1 MLIRR
6 FGQLALVLVAAS
18 AVYAQVTST
27 APLSGT
33 VVDPSGSTI
42 PEAAVTV
49 QNKVTGTAYQAVTSA
64 NGTFTVPALGTGLY
78 SVTAN
83 AKGFKQAQVHPE
95 EIR

>member
-1 MLIRR
+1 MFIRQ
-6 FGQLALVLVAAS
+6 FGHLAAFLTVAFVA
-18 AVYAQVTST
+18 YAQVTST

-78 SVTAN
+78 SVTAT
-83 AKGFKQAQVHPE
+83 A
-95 EIR
+95 